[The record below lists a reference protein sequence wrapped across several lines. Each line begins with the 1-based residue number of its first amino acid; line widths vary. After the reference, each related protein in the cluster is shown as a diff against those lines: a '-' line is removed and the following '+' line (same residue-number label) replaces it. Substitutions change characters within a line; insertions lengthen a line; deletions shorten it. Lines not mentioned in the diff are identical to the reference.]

1 MKEKTKES
9 LSRSERNK
17 TGITTELV
25 YLITFASLLVLRG
38 AIVSILWN
46 HVMPVIFNLPK
57 IGVGQAILLT
67 LLISFAAADFSTTKD

>member
-1 MKEKTKES
+1 MKES
-9 LSRSERNK
+9 PSRSERNK
-17 TGITTELV
+17 TGITAALV
-25 YLITFASLLVLRG
+25 YLIMFASLLVLRG

>member
-1 MKEKTKES
+1 MKEKMKEE

-17 TGITTELV
+17 TGITTALV

-46 HVMPVIFNLPK
+46 YVMPVIFNLPK

-67 LLISFAAADFSTTKD
+67 LLINFVAADFSTTKD

>member
-1 MKEKTKES
+1 MKEKTKEE

>member
-1 MKEKTKES
+1 MKEKIKGR
-9 LSRSERNK
+9 LSNSERNK
-17 TGITTELV
+17 TGITTVLV

>member
-1 MKEKTKES
+1 MKEKMKES
-9 LSRSERNK
+9 PSHSERNK
-17 TGITTELV
+17 TGITTALV
-25 YLITFASLLVLRG
+25 YLIMFASLLVLRG

-67 LLISFAAADFSTTKD
+67 LLISFVSVDFTTAKD

>member
-1 MKEKTKES
+1 MKEKIKGRP
-9 LSRSERNK
+9 SRSERNK
-17 TGITTELV
+17 TGITTVLV
-25 YLITFASLLVLRG
+25 YLTMFASLLVLRG

-67 LLISFAAADFSTTKD
+67 LLISFAVADFSTTKD